1 MNYLE
6 YIRQP
11 HYLAAVC
18 AVVSA
23 VLAFAE
29 GKFSKQKY
37 EYKYYLK
44 VAVIVFVNVYVV
56 LQLLKSNYL
65 QVDGITLGA
74 QKGGSASLGG
84 EGSLSNPSSINPS
97 NYVSVDTG
105 NPNF

>member
-1 MNYLE
+1 MNYFE
-6 YIRQP
+6 YLRQP
-11 HYLAAVC
+11 HYLAAAC
-18 AVVSA
+18 AIVSA

-56 LQLLKSNYL
+56 LQLLKGNYL
-65 QVDGITLGA
+65 QVEGITMSS
-74 QKGGSASLGG
+74 QKGGSVIQSSATLVT
-84 EGSLSNPSSINPS
+84 PSSINPS

>member
-6 YIRQP
+6 YLRQP

-56 LQLLKSNYL
+56 LQLLKGNYL
-65 QVDGITLGA
+65 QVDGITHGA
-74 QKGGSASLGG
+74 QKGGSASLG
-84 EGSLSNPSSINPS
+84 EGSLSTPSSINPS

>member
-6 YIRQP
+6 YLRQP
-11 HYLAAVC
+11 HYLAVAC
-18 AVVSA
+18 AVFSA

-44 VAVIVFVNVYVV
+44 VAVIGFVNVYVV
-56 LQLLKSNYL
+56 LQLLKGNYL
-65 QVDGITLGA
+65 QVDGINIVA
-74 QKGGSASLGG
+74 QKGGSMSLG
-84 EGSLSNPSSINPS
+84 EYSLSSPSSINPS

>member
-6 YIRQP
+6 YLRQP
-11 HYLAAVC
+11 HYLAAFCGVL
-18 AVVSA
+18 SG

-44 VAVIVFVNVYVV
+44 VAVIVFVNVYGV

-65 QVDGITLGA
+65 QVNGINVVS
-74 QKGGSASLGG
+74 QKGGSLTSGDLGLT
-84 EGSLSNPSSINPS
+84 SQTSINPS

>member
-6 YIRQP
+6 YLRQP
-11 HYLAAVC
+11 HYLAAAC
-18 AVVSA
+18 AVLSA
-23 VLAFAE
+23 ILAFAE

-56 LQLLKSNYL
+56 LQLLKGNYL
-65 QVDGITLGA
+65 QVDGINVVA
-74 QKGGSASLGG
+74 QKGGSASLGD
-84 EGSLSNPSSINPS
+84 GSLSSPSSINPS

-105 NPNF
+105 NPDF

>member
-6 YIRQP
+6 YLRQP

-23 VLAFAE
+23 ILVFAE

-37 EYKYYLK
+37 EFKYYLK

-56 LQLLKSNYL
+56 LQLLKSNYI
-65 QVDGITLGA
+65 QVDGITLG
-74 QKGGSASLGG
+74 QKGGSLNTGDVG
-84 EGSLSNPSSINPS
+84 LTNPSSINPS
-97 NYVSVDTG
+97 NYVNVDTG

>member
-1 MNYLE
+1 MNYLG
-6 YIRQP
+6 YLRQP
-11 HYLAAVC
+11 HYLAAAC

-65 QVDGITLGA
+65 QVDGITLLS
-74 QKGGSASLGG
+74 QKGGSASSG
-84 EGSLSNPSSINPS
+84 EGSLTTPSSINPS

>member
-6 YIRQP
+6 YLRQP
-11 HYLAAVC
+11 HYLAVAC

-56 LQLLKSNYL
+56 LQLLKGNYL
-65 QVDGITLGA
+65 QVDGITLVA
-74 QKGGSASLGG
+74 QKGGSMSVGD
-84 EGSLSNPSSINPS
+84 GSLSSPSSINPS

-105 NPNF
+105 NPDF

>member
-6 YIRQP
+6 YLRQP
-11 HYLAAVC
+11 HYLAAAC
-18 AVVSA
+18 AVLSA
-23 VLAFAE
+23 ILAFAE

-56 LQLLKSNYL
+56 LQLLKGNYL
-65 QVDGITLGA
+65 QVDGINAVA
-74 QKGGSASLGG
+74 QKGGSASLGD
-84 EGSLSNPSSINPS
+84 GSLSSPSSINPS

-105 NPNF
+105 NPDF